1 VKKIELKKLSMPS
14 KKVEEQEAEMDMD
27 MLGEDL
33 GMSED
38 MDMAEAG
45 MSEMPELEMIADED
59 LLAEVKK
66 RGLSLEDLPE
76 AEAEDMEEE
85 AELPELEEDE
95 ELA

>member
-1 VKKIELKKLSMPS
+1 MKKDFKKMSMPS
-14 KKVEEQEAEMDMD
+14 KKVEEKEAEMDMD

-45 MSEMPELEMIADED
+45 MSEMADLEMIADEE

-66 RGLSLEDLPE
+66 RGLSLEDMPE
-76 AEAEDMEEE
+76 TEEE
-85 AELPELEEDE
+85 SELEMPIEDE
-95 ELA
+95 EELA

>member
-1 VKKIELKKLSMPS
+1 MKQDFKKMSMPS
-14 KKVEEQEAEMDMD
+14 KQLEEKEAEMDMD

-45 MSEMPELEMIADED
+45 MSEMADLEMIADEE

-66 RGLSLEDLPE
+66 RGLSLENMPE
-76 AEAEDMEEE
+76 AEEEVDSELEMPIE
-85 AELPELEEDE
+85 AEEE